1 MREGKIPTGTAGR
14 DWWMVTGEA
23 QLDDVLKLPE
33 TMDVARARSL
43 FDDLFRRRGTPL
55 TIDASQVEKAGA
67 LTIEVLIAGARQWQ
81 SDGIPFVIATQ
92 SHAML
97 ETWGGLGLDP
107 DMYIPASSPIAKE
120 GGAP

>member
-1 MREGKIPTGTAGR
+1 
-14 DWWMVTGEA
+14 MVTGEA

-33 TMDVARARSL
+33 TMDAARARSV

-67 LTIEVLIAGARQWQ
+67 LAIEVLIACARQWQ
-81 SDGIPFVIATQ
+81 SDGIPLTIAHQ

-97 ETWGGLGLDP
+97 ATWGGLGLDP
-107 DMYIPASSPIAKE
+107 DRYVPASSPTAEE
-120 GGAP
+120 GDAP